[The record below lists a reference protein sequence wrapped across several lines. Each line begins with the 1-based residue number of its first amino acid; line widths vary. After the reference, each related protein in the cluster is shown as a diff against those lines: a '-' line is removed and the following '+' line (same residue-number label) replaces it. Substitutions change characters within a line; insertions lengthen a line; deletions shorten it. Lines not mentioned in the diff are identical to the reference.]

1 MRRVKQSLVEL
12 QSYRDIGIHVTDK
25 VTCGYNWYF
34 NHVFFFCM
42 TVVTT
47 IGYGHTAPVTKV
59 GFGKLNWAVQLFLS
73 NCTPKITIMV
83 VSKQGTKVIIFGRQL
98 LGHYC
103 NLIRTLNQ

>member
-59 GFGKLNWAVQLFLS
+59 KFELELS
-73 NCTPKITIMV
+73 KFRTSELRTFNRRAKHS
-83 VSKQGTKVIIFGRQL
+83 VSPTQL
-98 LGHYC
+98 LAC
-103 NLIRTLNQ
+103 AFLV